1 MKLRLLS
8 ESVDLSSVGW
18 VDPDFLVRNAEDAI
32 AFIYLN
38 GKLYYKAH
46 AYHDEV
52 FDLVPDDE
60 LYTPAQ
66 DGSAIKIIK
75 GRVGTVDVSTT
86 YDAVRARRAAGDLPS
101 DEEFMHVC
109 GIYEYN
115 NNLDV
120 EVLGACLQALADE
133 GIIEDG
139 CLISL
144 PASNQIWPFDEEFE
158 NRELSLDEVERVKLL
173 QQMHLARGQEKKD
186 IMKKLGL
193 GFEGRPKKDQYHF
206 GGGDDPVKG
215 QAGKWWAPYSE
226 SRR

>member
-8 ESVDLSSVGW
+8 ESVDISDVGW
-18 VDPDFLVRNAEDAI
+18 VDPDFLARNAEDAV

-38 GKLYYKAH
+38 GRLYWKSQ

-52 FDLVPDDE
+52 FELVPNDE
-60 LYTPAQ
+60 LYGPATN
-66 DGSAIKIIK
+66 DAPIKIIK
-75 GRVGTVDVSTT
+75 GRVGTVDVSMT
-86 YDAVRARRAAGDLPS
+86 YDSIRARRESGLPRDS
-101 DEEFMHVC
+101 EFMQVC

-115 NNLDV
+115 DNFDV
-120 EVLGACLQALADE
+120 SVLNDCLYALADE
-133 GIIEDG
+133 GIISDG
-139 CLISL
+139 CLVSL
-144 PASNQIWPFDEEFE
+144 PSNNQIWPFDREFE
-158 NRELSLDEVERVKLL
+158 NREISSDEIDKVRLL

-193 GFEGRPKKDQYHF
+193 GFDGRPKKDQYHF

-215 QAGKWWAPYSE
+215 HVGKWWAPYSE